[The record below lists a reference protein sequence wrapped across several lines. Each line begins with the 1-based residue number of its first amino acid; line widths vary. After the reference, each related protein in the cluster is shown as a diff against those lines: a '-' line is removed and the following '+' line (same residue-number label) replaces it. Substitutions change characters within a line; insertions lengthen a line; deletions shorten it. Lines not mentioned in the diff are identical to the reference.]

1 MVKGKAPRGR
11 WPRQAGEWGDWGSDP
26 ALPPRRHVGARP
38 ATLLQGWTPATC
50 TLRRGRQGGGHLS
63 APPFES
69 RGPRGSVSGLQMA
82 RGPQGDAGAG
92 LGRQVQPEGAR
103 SPLTAS
109 WPTGPNE
116 SACSPEGPQLRF
128 WKLPAPWPLT
138 PMEPW
143 SGISGSSQTIG
154 APEPQRQPCELGR
167 AGQQCPSVATVA
179 SAAAGCL
186 PRSSL
191 RVDAGQRTP
200 SVPGRPMWRLVV

>member
-1 MVKGKAPRGR
+1 MVKGTAPRGR
-11 WPRQAGEWGDWGSDP
+11 WPRQAREWGDWGSDP

-82 RGPQGDAGAG
+82 RGAQGDAGAG

-143 SGISGSSQTIG
+143 SGVSGSSQTIG
-154 APEPQRQPCELGR
+154 APEPQRHHLLRCGIRRKFLQPGHPSQIHRSYHDLHL
-167 AGQQCPSVATVA
+167 QQH
-179 SAAAGCL
+179 
-186 PRSSL
+186 
-191 RVDAGQRTP
+191 QRCF
-200 SVPGRPMWRLVV
+200 RIQQWRGYH